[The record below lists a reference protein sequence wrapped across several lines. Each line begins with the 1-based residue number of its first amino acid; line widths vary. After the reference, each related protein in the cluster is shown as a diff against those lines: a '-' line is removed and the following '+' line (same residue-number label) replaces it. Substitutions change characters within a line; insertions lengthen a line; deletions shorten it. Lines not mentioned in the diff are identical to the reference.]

1 MLLGAVLK
9 RSIMKG
15 EGYKLLLVLTVAL
28 LFLPA
33 SSQAQFVYTAN
44 LEDDTISGYSIASN
58 GSMVPVPGSP
68 FAGGHLP
75 NSLAVDPSGKFLF
88 VAPKGGTTI
97 LGYAIGPNGALTP
110 VPGSPFSQA
119 SAPIAVTVHPNGKFV
134 YVTSSG
140 DNVFGYR
147 LDSNGTLTAVPGSPF
162 TAGSVPVSIAV
173 EPKGKYVYV
182 ANIYDSTISGYTVE
196 ANGALVP
203 TVDSP
208 CNLPDFSPAFI
219 VPTIAK
225 GELVFVS
232 DIVFSWSYRIECQG
246 ALVQYPGWAL
256 NPGVRAY
263 AMAID
268 PKGEFAFVANFLGGE
283 VLACKIGD
291 QGDLTPVPGSGA
303 PAGLG
308 ESYSMV
314 VDSGGSYVYV
324 ANFYGNNVSAYRV
337 GEQGFLTQLP
347 GSPFSSGKGPMAIAI
362 TPKSRHPS
370 MRKP

>member
-1 MLLGAVLK
+1 M
-9 RSIMKG
+9 ITKG
-15 EGYKLLLVLTVAL
+15 QGYTLLLVLTITL
-28 LFLPA
+28 MLLPA
-33 SSQAQFVYTAN
+33 SQAQFVYTAN
-44 LEDDTISGYSIASN
+44 LEDDTVSGYKIASD
-58 GSMVPVPGSP
+58 GSIVPVPGSP

-88 VAPKGGTTI
+88 VAPKGGTI
-97 LGYAIGPNGALTP
+97 VLGYAIEPNGALTP
-110 VPGSPFSQA
+110 IPGSPFNQA

-147 LDSNGTLTAVPGSPF
+147 LDSNGTLSAVPGSPF
-162 TAGSVPVSIAV
+162 TAGSAPVSIAV

-182 ANIYDSTISGYTVE
+182 ANIDASTISGYTVE
-196 ANGALVP
+196 ANGALAP

-208 CNLPDFSPAFI
+208 CGLPDSFPAFI

-225 GELVFVS
+225 GEFVFVS
-232 DIVFSWSYRIECQG
+232 SIVFCWAYRIECEG
-246 ALVQYPGWAL
+246 ALVQCPGWVL
-256 NPGVRAY
+256 NPAVRAY

-268 PKGEFAFVANFLGGE
+268 PKGEFAFVVNFLAGE

-308 ESYSMV
+308 EIYSMV
-314 VDSGGSYVYV
+314 VDSAGSYVYV
-324 ANFYGNNVSAYRV
+324 ANFYGNNVSAYSV
-337 GEQGFLTQLP
+337 DDQGFLTQLS
-347 GSPFSSGKGPMAIAI
+347 GSPFSCGQGPIAIAI
-362 TPKSRHPS
+362 TPKPRHPS
-370 MRKP
+370 MRTP